1 MNALNR
7 RNRLAMLSDKQ
18 CRNLIESDIAIS
30 DEELGK
36 VQLLLRQVAEDIF
49 NSFERGND
57 ESRHIYQ
64 S

>member
-1 MNALNR
+1 
-7 RNRLAMLSDKQ
+7 MLSDKQ